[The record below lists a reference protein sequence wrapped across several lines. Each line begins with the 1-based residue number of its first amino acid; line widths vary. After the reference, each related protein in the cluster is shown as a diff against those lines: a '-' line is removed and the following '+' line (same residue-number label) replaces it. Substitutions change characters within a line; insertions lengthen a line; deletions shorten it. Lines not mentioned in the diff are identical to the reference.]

1 MVAGRIADIN
11 LLADKRQPM
20 PQMDEA
26 ARWARDFESAF
37 RASGYNHS
45 DPKYTLLFL
54 TCDIL
59 PEVRATEA
67 GWIRVKT
74 GELLYAAQRLACE

>member
-1 MVAGRIADIN
+1 MPMAGIHGRTG
-11 LLADKRQPM
+11 
-20 PQMDEA
+20 
-26 ARWARDFESAF
+26 FSESVLRAQAF
-37 RASGYNHS
+37 QRALKACGYPHS

-54 TCDIL
+54 TCDML

-74 GELLYAAQRLACE
+74 GEVLYPAERLNCA